1 MLMVIPLTHLT
12 PGDSARIVWIASDD
26 ETRTKLA
33 DRGVTADAVITFR
46 FRTPLLKLQAYGI
59 RDSVFFLTRRN
70 AGEIFVEE
78 L

>member
-1 MLMVIPLTHLT
+1 MVIPLTHLT

-26 ETRTKLA
+26 ETRAKLA
-33 DRGVTADAVITFR
+33 DRGVAADAVITFR
-46 FRTPLLKLQAYGI
+46 FQTPLLKLQAYGI
-59 RDSVFFLTRRN
+59 HDSVFFLTRRN